1 MLNHQFLRE
10 VGAVARCVQS
20 LSDVNFKKLA
30 LQRGQFVFLTRIC
43 ESPGLHLLELS
54 QLLKVDK
61 ATATKAVQKLEAE
74 GYVRKEQ
81 NQTDKRMVHLFPT
94 ERAQEVYPELIAEEN
109 RYLARCFAGMT
120 KDEQARAETLL
131 QRIRENIEAEWLV
144 MKTGKGGASHE
155 NS

>member
-20 LSDVNFKKLA
+20 LSDVKFKKLA

-54 QLLKVDK
+54 HLLKVDK

-120 KDEQARAETLL
+120 KEEQARAETLL
-131 QRIRENIEAEWLV
+131 RRIRENIEAEWLV